1 MASTSGSRPHG
12 GVGRISS
19 TATTLF
25 SDNQYLIAE
34 IRKVMITMKEVAVD
48 LERDTESQMVKE
60 LEDGLLQLLVASE
73 DCANFSSALQSVG
86 HVYQPGEELTDF
98 KKLFDDEITKSKANS
113 SSIPPNHPLLRQ
125 FREAI
130 WQLVIWFSSSS
141 LVSCCTCTNP
151 FLDDLAKLDKFH
163 MVIENRENVHHAGQP
178 MPGEEQEDLVMTST
192 QFNLL
197 NIKCPLTGKP
207 ITELEEP
214 VRSYIRSKNIQCPVA
229 GIWSNFLEELQISG
243 ELKKVIAK
251 IWRYKYDLH
260 SGCPRILQ
268 AARVACDPLL
278 LVEIEEMRSSTKH
291 SVRPDMVED
300 FTELDEED
308 SVRQIGAFTGM
319 EYYFTPNELN
329 YCNGSDKRVSFS
341 AGFWSMGLASI

>member
-12 GVGRISS
+12 GVGRIGS

-48 LERDTESQMVKE
+48 LERDTESQMIESEGADKCEYSALLKMMKNLIISGVKE

-73 DCANFSSALQSVG
+73 DCADFSSALQSVG

-130 WQLVIWFSSSS
+130 W
-141 LVSCCTCTNP
+141 
-151 FLDDLAKLDKFH
+151 
-163 MVIENRENVHHAGQP
+163 NVHHAGQP

-214 VRSYIRSKNIQCPVA
+214 VRSS
-229 GIWSNFLEELQISG
+229 
-243 ELKKVIAK
+243 
-251 IWRYKYDLH
+251 
-260 SGCPRILQ
+260 CPRILQ

-308 SVRQIGAFTGM
+308 SVRQIGAFAGM
-319 EYYFTPNELN
+319 EYYFTP
-329 YCNGSDKRVSFS
+329 RII
-341 AGFWSMGLASI
+341 AMGVISEFHSVPAFGVWVWLLSRALGYSVLEKEGAVLSYHF

>member
-73 DCANFSSALQSVG
+73 DCAKFSSALQSVG

-130 WQLVIWFSSSS
+130 W
-141 LVSCCTCTNP
+141 
-151 FLDDLAKLDKFH
+151 
-163 MVIENRENVHHAGQP
+163 NVHHAGQP

-214 VRSYIRSKNIQCPVA
+214 VRSVDCKHIYEKNVIMQYIRSKNIQCPVA
-229 GIWSNFLEELQISG
+229 
-243 ELKKVIAK
+243 
-251 IWRYKYDLH
+251 
-260 SGCPRILQ
+260 GCPRILQ

-308 SVRQIGAFTGM
+308 SG
-319 EYYFTPNELN
+319 
-329 YCNGSDKRVSFS
+329 
-341 AGFWSMGLASI
+341 